1 MAKIQNISISFI
13 DNYYTIKFDFIN
25 NNRLITKSVSGFFEN
40 EIHKVKLIEKT
51 ASWYTYFD
59 SYKIIKDSSISYEM
73 NDDIHDFHLISID
86 KKTRVSIFEFCKA

>member
-13 DNYYTIKFDFIN
+13 DNYYTIKFDFIK

-51 ASWYTYFD
+51 ASWYKYFD
-59 SYKIIKDSSISYEM
+59 SYKIIKDSSISNEM
-73 NDDIHDFHLISID
+73 KEIIHEFHLISVD
-86 KKTRVSIFEFCKA
+86 KKLEISIFEFNKI